1 MAPQSP
7 NSPSSPR
14 SPRKRSRSSSPSSSP
29 WSYDDYI
36 DGYASAAAAAAAA
49 KENGGATTSPS
60 WYARTSSAALVVEL
74 PSIASSPTPTP
85 PDKVTACAD
94 SLRNKCFRGSTCR
107 YYHPPPH
114 IQKSLL
120 KSIGLEDPKPR
131 SPRKRRR
138 SSSPRSSPWS
148 YNSDDDG
155 YGNGS
160 AKRRR
165 NNLSVE
171 VCKDFIRHI
180 CRRPPIDCKFAHPL
194 PAVTIE
200 GDKVTACADS
210 LRNKCFRGLTCRYY
224 HPPPHIQKSLQESI
238 GIEDAK
244 METVSFASVCQ
255 FVESGYAI
263 LFVCGELVGFIEN
276 IVSDGDDVMD
286 DHGYFTAQV
295 CLDYMRGKCFRSA
308 RECRFSHQLSSGNS
322 EIVCQD
328 FLHGRCERKSCRYSH
343 VPAHSM
349 PQAYLLPRGAP
360 MNVPN
365 SPPRI
370 ANDQDVLPVCKDFL
384 KNMCRRESCKYAHP
398 DSQTEVIGDQV
409 EVCRDFRRGLCH
421 RSVCRFYHPSTALSA
436 AKVNR
441 VETHPLF

>member
-36 DGYASAAAAAAAA
+36 DGYAS
-49 KENGGATTSPS
+49 GGGGGGGGEGKRRRNDLSVVVCKDFLR
-60 WYARTSSAALVVEL
+60 RTCRRAPVDCKFAHPHSAVAIEG
-74 PSIASSPTPTP
+74 
-85 PDKVTACAD
+85 DKVTACAD

-114 IQKSLL
+114 IQK
-120 KSIGLEDPKPR
+120 
-131 SPRKRRR
+131 
-138 SSSPRSSPWS
+138 
-148 YNSDDDG
+148 
-155 YGNGS
+155 
-160 AKRRR
+160 
-165 NNLSVE
+165 
-171 VCKDFIRHI
+171 
-180 CRRPPIDCKFAHPL
+180 
-194 PAVTIE
+194 
-200 GDKVTACADS
+200 DKVTACADS

-244 METVSFASVCQ
+244 MET
-255 FVESGYAI
+255 
-263 LFVCGELVGFIEN
+263 
-276 IVSDGDDVMD
+276 
-286 DHGYFTAQV
+286 
-295 CLDYMRGKCFRSA
+295 
-308 RECRFSHQLSSGNS
+308 
-322 EIVCQD
+322 VCQD

-421 RSVCRFYHPSTALSA
+421 RPVCRFYHPSTALSA